1 MKTAAIRTLLLVVAL
16 VPTGLL
22 DIVTALGQELIN
34 HIVSTRCGRHTCYG
48 ITHQYIG
55 LLISSRVTMDR
66 VTASWI
72 CRYFPHN
79 AAGTRVTISFENW
92 KEW

>member
-34 HIVSTRCGRHTCYG
+34 HVVSTRCGRHTCYG

-55 LLISSRVTMDR
+55 LLISSRVTMGR
-66 VTASWI
+66 AAAGWTW
-72 CRYFPHN
+72 RYCPHDT
-79 AAGTRVTISFENW
+79 AGTRVTISFENW